1 MSPEQSGSS
10 GGPSD
15 DGADRPH
22 SAFSFGGGEGVAYF
36 GSDAPGRGTG
46 AKRSAP
52 GRQTPGGGRRGGR
65 RRAPLLVG
73 VLALL
78 VCAGAAIAVF
88 GGGSG
93 ASSGSGGGG
102 VSSTGFVP
110 GTLARAAYVTSRV
123 PGFQYS
129 MSISGTF
136 GEQSFSAEGEGA
148 MNERTL
154 EGSMSFDVG
163 GQKLSELIKNPY
175 VYVSVPTG
183 ASASVTGGKAWIRA
197 NLAGYTQALGAPN
210 PFESSE
216 GRPMQTLS
224 MLDASGNVTTLGTED
239 VRGVTTTHYHALVD
253 VAHYAAT
260 APPAQRA
267 ALRQYTQSLEQIT
280 GSSSLPVDV
289 WLDAQGR
296 VRRFSMA
303 IQVCTS
309 HGTLHETLSMDYY
322 DFGPQPVVQAP
333 AEAEVTDLSSTL
345 DGQAAQVRAQL
356 GCSR

>member
-10 GGPSD
+10 D
-15 DGADRPH
+15 DRVDRPR
-22 SAFSFGGGEGVAYF
+22 SAFSFGGGEGAAYS
-36 GSDAPGRGTG
+36 GPDAFQGGAG

-65 RRAPLLVG
+65 RRAPLLAG

-78 VCAGAAIAVF
+78 VCAGAAIVVF

-102 VSSTGFVP
+102 VSSTGSAPVS
-110 GTLARAAYVTSRV
+110 LARAAYVTSRA
-123 PGFQYS
+123 PGFEYA
-129 MSISGTF
+129 MSIGGTLD
-136 GEQSFSAEGEGA
+136 EQSFSVDGEGA
-148 MNERTL
+148 INERTL
-154 EGSMSFDVG
+154 EGTLSMDVH

-175 VYVSVPTG
+175 VYVSVPAG
-183 ASASVTGGKAWIRA
+183 AGSSVTGGKPWIRA
-197 NLAGYTQALGAPN
+197 NLAGYTQALGDPN
-210 PFESSE
+210 PFEANQ
-216 GRPMQTLS
+216 GRPAQMLT

-239 VRGVTTTHYHALVD
+239 VRGVASTHYHALVD
-253 VAHYAAT
+253 LARYAAD
-260 APPAQRA
+260 APSAQRA
-267 ALRQYTQSLEQIT
+267 ALRGSAQELEQIT

-289 WLDAQGR
+289 WVDAQGR

-303 IQVCTS
+303 IQACTS
-309 HGTLHETLSMDYY
+309 HGTLHETVSMDFY

-333 AEAEVTDLSSTL
+333 AESEVTDLSSTL